1 MEKTMNVKQKT
12 VSLILSTLLLSTPAT
27 LFAAETLRIDC
38 GVMPCKNIFEPIKEP
53 FAKATGIT
61 IESKTATPAQ
71 GWKDLTE
78 GKADAAI
85 YGLSFNEV
93 IVNITHQGGNTNN
106 SQDMFPQIITTLEE
120 GTKVITNKNI
130 DIKSLPPS
138 SLRDIFA
145 GTTKNWSELGGPNMP
160 IIVVIGTKIPGVME
174 QFQKT
179 IMQGQEYTAS
189 AKTAPR
195 YEDIKEIVVKTPG
208 AIGFSSAAVLDNS
221 VNSVRYSGGMRVITM
236 VTKGPASP
244 KLQQMVQFIQK
255 EGKKYI
261 IQ

>member
-1 MEKTMNVKQKT
+1 MNVKQKT

-160 IIVVIGTKIPGVME
+160 IIVVIGTKIPGAME

-179 IMQGQEYTAS
+179 IMRGQVYAP
-189 AKTAPR
+189 AAQTAPR
-195 YEDIKEIVVKTPG
+195 YEDIQKIVAETPG
-208 AIGFSSAAVLDNS
+208 AIGFSSAAVLNDS
-221 VNSVRYSGGMRVITM
+221 VNTIRYSGGMRVITLIS
-236 VTKGPASP
+236 KGPASLE
-244 KLQQMVQFIQK
+244 LQKMIHFIQG

-261 IQ
+261 LQ